1 MALSITLAETEL
13 GRNSTDV
20 GRRREYEYMRAGTS
34 RFDPRDQAEATL
46 CVVEEEHGVAVAVDT
61 LGDPARCTHGER
73 TELPQATVRE
83 LHVVSV
89 VWLPDQSLSDGAAQ
103 LETNGYFDADNQ
115 PPWDAWVAW
124 VSAPA
129 AKDLGLRNML
139 IAWVPDDLV
148 ELVRAGVDANPEE
161 CLQWLQD
168 DGSLRVPGTT
178 DRFALMESG
187 AKCSWEL
194 GDDVRRSR

>member
-1 MALSITLAETEL
+1 MMNPNRGSRSWKDVLLARSQEAAAWRRISVGDAHQGSVFRSEVLRLADGMNLDAVGVETVVL
-13 GRNSTDV
+13 
-20 GRRREYEYMRAGTS
+20 RRRQRIGD
-34 RFDPRDQAEATL
+34 R
-46 CVVEEEHGVAVAVDT
+46 VESLVST
-61 LGDPARCTHGER
+61 
-73 TELPQATVRE
+73 PQF
-83 LHVVSV
+83 V

-115 PPWDAWVAW
+115 PPWDTWVAW
-124 VSAPA
+124 VTAPTA
-129 AKDLGLRNML
+129 RDLGLRNML
-139 IAWVPDDLV
+139 IAWVPDDFL

-161 CLQWLQD
+161 CLLWLQG

-187 AKCSWEL
+187 AKCSWDL